1 MSLSLPSHIQ
11 AIVFDAYGTLF
22 NVDAIESGLSRY
34 FGTHASAISE
44 VWRRKQLEY
53 TWLRTLMGTYKPF
66 SEVTAEALEFACEYQ
81 RVSFTPAIQEDL
93 MQQYFVL
100 DTFPEVPELLARLS
114 AHTKLAILSNAN
126 PEMLSAAADHNQI
139 SASLSN
145 IFSANSVAQFKP
157 VRAVYAI
164 ASHGLGYSPA
174 EIAFVSSNT
183 WDVTGASA
191 YGFHAIWLNRN
202 QSTMEKLGY
211 PPAQTIKELEELLMG
226 KY

>member
-1 MSLSLPSHIQ
+1 MSLSLPPHIQ

-34 FGTHASAISE
+34 FGTQAPAISE

-53 TWLRTLMGTYKPF
+53 TWLRTLMGRYKPF
-66 SEVTAEALEFACEYQ
+66 SEVTAEALEFACEDQ
-81 RVSFTPAIQEDL
+81 RVSFTPTIQEDL

-100 DTFPEVPELLARLS
+100 DTFPEVPELLVKLS

-126 PEMLSAAADHNQI
+126 PEMLAAAADHNQI
-139 SASLSN
+139 SGSLSN
-145 IFSANSVAQFKP
+145 IFSANSVAQYKP
-157 VRAVYAI
+157 VPAVYAI
-164 ASHGLGYSPA
+164 ASDGLGYSPA

-183 WDVTGASA
+183 WDIAGASA
-191 YGFHAIWLNRN
+191 YGFYAIWLNRN
-202 QSTMEKLGY
+202 QGTMEKLAY
-211 PPAQTIKELEELLMG
+211 PPAQTIQELEELLMG

>member
-1 MSLSLPSHIQ
+1 MSLSLPPHIQ

-34 FGTHASAISE
+34 YGTQAPAISE

-53 TWLRTLMGTYKPF
+53 TWLQTLMDRYKPF
-66 SEVTAEALEFACEYQ
+66 SEVTAEALEFACEDQ
-81 RVSFTPAIQEDL
+81 RVSLTPAIQADL

-100 DTFPEVPELLARLS
+100 DAFPEVPELLVKLS
-114 AHTKLAILSNAN
+114 AHTQLAILSNAN
-126 PEMLSAAADHNQI
+126 SEMLAAAADHNQI
-139 SASLSN
+139 SGSLSN
-145 IFSANSVAQFKP
+145 IFSANSVAQYKP
-157 VRAVYAI
+157 VPAVYAI
-164 ASHGLGYSPA
+164 ASQGLGYSPA

-202 QSTMEKLGY
+202 QGTMEKLGY
-211 PPAQTIKELEELLMG
+211 PPAQTIQELEELLMG